1 MRNTKKRDRRG
12 GSSRRRRPN
21 QRNTRRPAR
30 MRFRSGAGQRQT
42 SGWSVGKIVT
52 SAGVIAALAIGG
64 VLVGAFNGVSETSD
78 IALHVVYT
86 APTANDASIVL
97 PPEVKT
103 DLERVGLA
111 HQKVALT
118 RVDSTGQTT
127 TSVIDLTPR
136 TGDSPKD
143 PALKIDDRAIPVIDA
158 KIAGIEKTVNSSSA
172 TTGDRSLYAGLT
184 KIDFTSVPTTIV
196 SSGLDLASPD
206 NFRDLNWSVP
216 TQDVVANVKKA
227 GAEAS
232 LHGPVTFVVVPTTG
246 AQAQLG
252 QAQKQYH
259 NQTWTALLT
268 SAGATSVTFL
278 EATGTTASSSV
289 PAPTIPVPA
298 MPDTPI
304 PPQKS
309 VADPKKVTC
318 TLPASYFVVNTPTLI
333 DPEKTKRDLTTCVKD
348 ALATNATFILDGWT
362 SYVGPLDAA
371 GKPAVDSPENRAL
384 SDARINTIAELII
397 NEFSV
402 PPASITDRRGHGNTD
417 QPDPNPGSEK
427 NRVVVI
433 TYTVK

>member
-1 MRNTKKRDRRG
+1 
-12 GSSRRRRPN
+12 
-21 QRNTRRPAR
+21 
-30 MRFRSGAGQRQT
+30 
-42 SGWSVGKIVT
+42 VGKTVT
-52 SAGVIAALAIGG
+52 AACVVAALAIGG
-64 VLVGAFNGVSETSD
+64 VLVGALTGVSDSND
-78 IALHVVYT
+78 IVRRFVYS
-86 APTANDASIVL
+86 APTANDASITF

-103 DLERVGLA
+103 DLESVGLA
-111 HQKVALT
+111 HQKIALT
-118 RVDSTGQTT
+118 RVDSTGETT

-143 PALKIDDRAIPVIDA
+143 PVLKIDDRAIPVIDA

-184 KIDFTSVPTTIV
+184 KIDFTSVPTTII

-216 TQDVVANVKKA
+216 AQDVVANVKKA
-227 GAEAS
+227 GAQAS

-246 AQAQLG
+246 AQGQLG
-252 QAQKQYH
+252 QAQKRYH

-278 EATGTTASSSV
+278 DATGTTASSSM

-304 PPQKS
+304 PPKKS
-309 VADPKKVTC
+309 VTDPKKVTC
-318 TLPASYFVVNTPTLI
+318 TLPASYFVVNTATLI
-333 DPEKTKRDLTTCVKD
+333 DPEKTKRDLTACVKD
-348 ALATNATFILDGWT
+348 ALAANATFTLDGWT

-371 GKPAVDSPENRAL
+371 GRPAVDSPENRAL
-384 SDARINTIAELII
+384 SDARINTIADLII
-397 NEFSV
+397 NEFKV
-402 PPASITDRRGHGNTD
+402 PSASITDRRGHGNTD
-417 QPDPNPGSEK
+417 QPDPDPGSEK